1 MLQNVKHRKKMRKQN
16 QNLRKKIKTPQNQT
30 NKTQDHKS
38 SEVVFF
44 IAFLLYYINLVA
56 ITNYKNNIKITI

>member
-1 MLQNVKHRKKMRKQN
+1 MRKQN
-16 QNLRKKIKTPQNQT
+16 QNLRKKIKTPKNQT

-38 SEVVFF
+38 SEVFYCIF
-44 IAFLLYYINLVA
+44 TLLHKINFA

>member
-16 QNLRKKIKTPQNQT
+16 QNLRKKIKTPKNQT